1 MAQVLK
7 RVPAALLE
15 TLYPYSR
22 KGFRGLVVYNEVPTG
37 FTPKFTPFE
46 RENTPFLEKL

>member
-22 KGFRGLVVYNEVPTG
+22 KGFRDLVV
-37 FTPKFTPFE
+37 
-46 RENTPFLEKL
+46 

>member
-15 TLYPYSR
+15 TLYPYSH
-22 KGFRGLVVYNEVPTG
+22 KGFRGLAV
-37 FTPKFTPFE
+37 
-46 RENTPFLEKL
+46 